1 MFRRCVL
8 GAAMATVGL
17 LAMPAG
23 AAAGGWAT
31 VGLSSLPT
39 GTAAGEPWD
48 VRLTVLQHGRTPL
61 SGVTPKIRVTSADG
75 RTTRSFTARPTA
87 RPGVYRARV
96 VFPEAGSWRFVV
108 DDGFSLT
115 HDFAPV
121 RIAAGAAEPAPAQA
135 STPRPAGPAAAG
147 GGPDLAAAFGAALAA
162 GLLAAGLCALIV
174 RRRGPAGAP
183 STAPR

>member
-8 GAAMATVGL
+8 RAAMATVGL

-61 SGVTPKIRVTSADG
+61 SGVSPKIRVTSADG
-75 RTTRSFTARPTA
+75 RTTRSFAARPTGRA
-87 RPGVYRARV
+87 GVYRARV
-96 VFPEAGSWRFVV
+96 VFPDAGSWRYVV
-108 DDGFSLT
+108 DDGFGLT

-121 RIAAGAAEPAPAQA
+121 RIAAGAAEPALTQA
-135 STPRPAGPAAAG
+135 STPPAVAGG
-147 GGPDLAAAFGAALAA
+147 GGPDLAAAFAAALAA
-162 GLLAAGLCALIV
+162 GLLAAALCALIV

-183 STAPR
+183 SAAPR